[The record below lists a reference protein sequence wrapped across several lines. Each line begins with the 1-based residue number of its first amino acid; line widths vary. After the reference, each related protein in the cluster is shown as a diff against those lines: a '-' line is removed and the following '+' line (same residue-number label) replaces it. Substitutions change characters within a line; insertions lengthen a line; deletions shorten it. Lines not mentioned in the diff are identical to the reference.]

1 MEISAII
8 PCYNF
13 RKKIIKNII
22 LLDKILKK
30 NFVNYEIIIIN
41 ESSDDG
47 TKSKLNNFK
56 KDKRI
61 KIIHNNYNKG
71 KSYSVLR
78 GMRKATGNKIFLYDC
93 DLPYY
98 SYLNMFLK
106 KLKKNQFVI
115 IDRKNK
121 KSRLIKKN
129 ITSYQKVRHL
139 IGTIISHIVCL
150 FIGINTVDTQ
160 SGMKGFINT
169 NFLRKN
175 KFISQRF
182 FLDIEIINLFKKN
195 KIHPV
200 KIPVKYE
207 IPRNST
213 IRLFDI
219 KNFEI
224 LIELCK
230 VLTSLNI
237 PRITQDK

>member
-13 RKKIIKNII
+13 KEKIIRNII
-22 LLDKILKK
+22 LLDNTLKK
-30 NFVNYEIIIIN
+30 NFINYEIIIIN
-41 ESSDDG
+41 DASNDG
-47 TKSKLNNFK
+47 TKNELNKLK
-56 KDKRI
+56 KNKKI
-61 KIIHNNYNKG
+61 KIIHNKYNKG
-71 KSYSVLR
+71 KSYSILR
-78 GMRKATGNKIFLYDC
+78 AMRKAIGKKILLYDC

-98 SYLNMFLK
+98 SYLNIFLK
-106 KLKKNQFVI
+106 KLKNNKFVI

-139 IGTIISHIVCL
+139 IGTIISYVVCI

-195 KIHPV
+195 KIYPV
-200 KIPVKYE
+200 KIPVRYE
-207 IPRNST
+207 IPSNST

-224 LIELCK
+224 IIELCK
-230 VLTSLNI
+230 VLASLKI
-237 PRITQDK
+237 PKITQD

>member
-13 RKKIIKNII
+13 REKIIKNII
-22 LLDKILKK
+22 LLDKNLKK
-30 NFVNYEIIIIN
+30 NFINYEIIIIN
-41 ESSDDG
+41 DSSNDG

-56 KDKRI
+56 KNKKI

-78 GMRKATGNKIFLYDC
+78 GMRKAIGNKIFLYDC

-98 SYLNMFLK
+98 SYLNIFLK
-106 KLKKNQFVI
+106 RLKKNQFVI

-129 ITSYQKVRHL
+129 ITSYQKIRHL
-139 IGTIISHIVCL
+139 IGTIISHVVCL
-150 FIGINTVDTQ
+150 FIGIDTVDTQ
-160 SGMKGFINT
+160 SGMKGFINI

-175 KFISQRF
+175 KFISQKF

-195 KIHPV
+195 KIYPV
-200 KIPVKYE
+200 KIPVRYE
-207 IPRNST
+207 IPSNST
-213 IRLFDI
+213 IRLFDM
-219 KNFEI
+219 KNFKI
-224 LIELCK
+224 IIELCK
-230 VLTSLNI
+230 VLASLRM
-237 PRITQDK
+237 PRITQD

>member
-13 RKKIIKNII
+13 KNKIIKNII
-22 LLDKILKK
+22 LLDKVLNK
-30 NFVNYEIIIIN
+30 NFINYEIIIIN
-41 ESSDDG
+41 DSSNDG
-47 TKSKLNNFK
+47 TKSKLNNFIKNK
-56 KDKRI
+56 KI
-61 KIIHNNYNKG
+61 KIIHNKYNKG
-71 KSYSVLR
+71 KSYSILR
-78 GMRKATGNKIFLYDC
+78 GIKKATGNKIFLYDC

-98 SYLNMFLK
+98 SYLNTFLK

-129 ITSYQKVRHL
+129 LTIYQKVRHL
-139 IGTIISHIVCL
+139 IGNIISYVVCL

-195 KIHPV
+195 KIYPV
-200 KIPVKYE
+200 KIPVRYE
-207 IPRNST
+207 IPSNST

-224 LIELCK
+224 IIELCK
-230 VLTSLNI
+230 VLASLKI
-237 PRITQDK
+237 PKITQD